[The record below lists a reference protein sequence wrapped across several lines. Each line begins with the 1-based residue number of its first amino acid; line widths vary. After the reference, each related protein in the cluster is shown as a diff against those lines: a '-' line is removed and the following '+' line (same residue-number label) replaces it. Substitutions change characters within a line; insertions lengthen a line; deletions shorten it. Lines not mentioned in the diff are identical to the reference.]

1 MQHKKISLLSTL
13 ALAGM
18 ISAISAQAA
27 DTTINITATV
37 TAASCTTKAPS
48 TIPINFSLNA
58 ADVATAGLNSAW
70 SSDATISLS
79 GCPATT
85 TSIDAVFSGTPVTG
99 DTDGYQMKD
108 STNKAV
114 TTGSIQLAK
123 SDATLIT
130 SAKNTYTVNTVG
142 NAADFKV
149 KARMHSIAG
158 NIMPGTYTSAVDVT
172 FAYH

>member
-18 ISAISAQAA
+18 ISAVSAQAA

-37 TAASCTTKAPS
+37 TAASCTTKAPAS
-48 TIPINFSLNA
+48 IPINFSLNA
-58 ADVATAGLNSAW
+58 ADVAAVGANSAW

-85 TSIDAVFSGTPVTG
+85 KTVDAVFTGVPVSG

-108 STNKAV
+108 STSAAM

-130 SAKNTYTVNTVG
+130 SAKNTYTVNTVV

-149 KARMHSIAG
+149 KARMHSITG

>member
-1 MQHKKISLLSTL
+1 MQHKKHSILTTL

-18 ISAISAQAA
+18 ISAVSAQAA

-37 TAASCTTKAPS
+37 TAASCTTKAPAS
-48 TIPINFSLNA
+48 IPINFSLNA
-58 ADVATAGLNSAW
+58 ADVAAAGANSAW

-79 GCPATT
+79 GCPVTT
-85 TSIDAVFSGTPVTG
+85 TSIDAVFSGPAVAG

-108 STNKAV
+108 SASAAMTS
-114 TTGSIQLAK
+114 GSIQLAK

-130 SAKNTYTVNTVG
+130 SAKNTYTVNTEG
-142 NAADFKV
+142 NAAEFKV
-149 KARMHSIAG
+149 KARMHSITG